1 MQNFLSQDIAIGSFR
16 EKFLNFSRRLSHLV
30 GKPRILINLHV
41 ELPNDFPLKNGTTTE
56 KVQTRDIEEKKNK
69 IIKAAK
75 SNWRK
80 SDAFGRVSFNKC
92 FVDRRPKNFRYY
104 IFCKIFRVH

>member
-1 MQNFLSQDIAIGSFR
+1 MQKFLSQEIAIGSFR

-30 GKPRILINLHV
+30 GIPRILIRLQL

-92 FVDRRPKNFRYY
+92 LVDRRPRIFFR
-104 IFCKIFRVH
+104 KIFRVN

>member
-1 MQNFLSQDIAIGSFR
+1 MQKFLSQDIAIGSFR

-30 GKPRILINLHV
+30 GKPRILIKLH
-41 ELPNDFPLKNGTTTE
+41 EALLNDFPLIKGTTTE

-75 SNWRK
+75 SNCRK
-80 SDAFGRVSFNKC
+80 SEAFGRVNFNKC
-92 FVDRRPKNFRYY
+92 LVDRRPK
-104 IFCKIFRVH
+104 IFFVRFLE